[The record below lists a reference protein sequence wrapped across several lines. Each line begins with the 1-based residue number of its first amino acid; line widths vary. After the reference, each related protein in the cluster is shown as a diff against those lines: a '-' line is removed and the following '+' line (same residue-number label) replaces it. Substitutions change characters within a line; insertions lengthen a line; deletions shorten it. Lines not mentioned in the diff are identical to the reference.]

1 MAPGSTRVPELKR
14 TLLRGPSLP
23 YSIRMKFPLA
33 LLAALATTGLAAM
46 QPPPL
51 SEAVPAQKPGLT
63 LTFSTPDGNT
73 DTRTARLLAL
83 FVPAD
88 HAPTPFLPAGD
99 FTVRWEGEIAS
110 ALRAEYLFSAANSGG
125 FKFSI
130 NGVPVADGASVKL
143 NKGTNPLKAELPR
156 APTGD
161 TFVRLNW
168 SAREFPSE
176 PVPPTAFTHDA
187 NAKELR
193 SADRLREGRLLFA
206 QLRCAACHE
215 ASAILPVKGAGLPEL
230 AQDAP
235 VFDELG
241 AKFREPWLAHWI
253 NDPHSIRPHS
263 LMPKVFAAKPGE
275 IAQPAADLAAYFATL
290 GTPAEGKPIDEA
302 LVPEGGALFANL
314 GCIACHSRP
323 DADGPDE
330 HDRVPLSHLTAKWQ
344 TPALETWLKDPAK
357 NYQWNR
363 MPHFRL
369 NDDEARR
376 LTAYLIVNA
385 KREFAAGPKG
395 DPAKGGALLAT
406 SGCLNCHA
414 GLPPTTAPTLDATL
428 AKGRTSGCLARDAAA
443 RGKAP
448 DFAFTT
454 PQREALTA
462 FASTSFASL
471 KQDAPAE
478 FAERQIKSLRCIAC
492 HSRDTEQSLWSQLE
506 DETAPLQAAAPLEE
520 GEGKPIVTTALP
532 PLTWLGEKL
541 RPEWMSAF
549 IAGHGGEKPRPWLVA
564 RMPGFAAVAAPLARG
579 LAEQHGYP
587 LAEPPLQVDPERAKA
602 GESLLG
608 ENGGFNCT
616 TCHGIGDR
624 PGTAVFEA
632 PGINLALSHERMR
645 HDYYLRWVLHPQR
658 IDPESKMSR
667 FADDDG
673 KTPLTDFFEGKAS
686 AQFEAIWHF
695 LQCLKK

>member
-1 MAPGSTRVPELKR
+1 MK
-14 TLLRGPSLP
+14 LLTFLLLLSACRS
-23 YSIRMKFPLA
+23 
-33 LLAALATTGLAAM
+33 LAAIE
-46 QPPPL
+46 PPPL
-51 SEAVPAQKPGLT
+51 ADAAPAAKAGLT
-63 LTFSTPDGNT
+63 LVFTRPDGTT
-73 DTRTARLLAL
+73 DTRGARLVAL
-83 FVPAD
+83 FVPGRES
-88 HAPTPFLPAGD
+88 PTPFLGTGAFTARWAGSID
-99 FTVRWEGEIAS
+99 S
-110 ALRAEYLFSAANSGG
+110 PLRAEYKFSAESSGG
-125 FKFSI
+125 FKFTI
-130 NGVPVADGASVKL
+130 NGAPVADGASTKL
-143 NKGTNPLKAELPR
+143 NKGANPIVAELPR
-156 APTGD
+156 AARGD
-161 TFVRLNW
+161 TFVRLRW
-168 SAREFPSE
+168 SSREFPIE
-176 PVPPTAFTHDA
+176 PVPPTVFSHDA

-193 SADRLREGRLLFA
+193 AGERLRAGRLLFA
-206 QLRCAACHE
+206 QAHCTACHE
-215 ASAILPVKGAGLPEL
+215 GAAVLPVKGQGMPEL

-235 VFDELG
+235 RFDQLG
-241 AKFREPWLAHWI
+241 AKYHEGWLAHWI
-253 NDPHSIRPHS
+253 NDPHSIRPHA
-263 LMPKVFAAKPGE
+263 LMPKVFATKPGE

-290 GTPAEGKPIDEA
+290 GTPAESQSIDEA

-330 HDRVPLSHLTAKWQ
+330 HDRVPLSHLAAKWQ
-344 TPALETWLKDPAK
+344 TPALEAWLKDPAK

-369 NDDEARR
+369 RDEETKR

-385 KREFAAGPKG
+385 KREFPAGPKG
-395 DPAKGGALLAT
+395 DAAKGGALLAT
-406 SGCLNCHA
+406 TGCLNCHA
-414 GLPPTTAPTLDATL
+414 GLPPTTAPTLEATL
-428 AKGRTSGCLARDAAA
+428 AKGWTTGCLASDDAA

-448 DFAFTT
+448 DFAFTA

-462 FASTSFASL
+462 FASTGFASL

-478 FAERQIKSLRCIAC
+478 FAERQIKNLRCTAC
-492 HSRDTEQSLWSQLE
+492 HSRDIEQSVWSQLD

-520 GEGKPIVTTALP
+520 GEGKPIFTTALP

-541 RPEWMSAF
+541 RPEWMAAF

-564 RMPGFAAVAAPLARG
+564 RMPGFAAVAEPLARG
-579 LAEQHGYP
+579 LSFQHGYP
-587 LAEPPLQVDPERAKA
+587 LAEPPLQVEPELAKA
-602 GESLLG
+602 GEFLLG
-608 ENGGFNCT
+608 ANGGFNCT

-673 KTPLTDFFEGKAS
+673 QTPLSDFFAGKAS

-695 LQCLKK
+695 LQSLEK